1 MVKKLSLQEIISMIK
16 FSENVSL
23 RNLNTFRIEAQARYY
38 YFCTD
43 PEQIPEVLAEW
54 PQKESLL
61 IMGGGSNLLFTRN
74 FEGLVLRIG
83 FTGIQMVHKNKEY
96 VIVEAAA
103 GENWDE
109 FVDWTVE
116 RNFGGLEN
124 LSLIPGTVG
133 ASPVQNIGAYGTE
146 AGNSIESVTYYSID
160 EKTIKTLPSQ
170 ACGFGYRTSIFKNQM
185 AGNSIIL
192 SVRFRLS
199 LHPVL
204 NTEYKGLKEE
214 MRQYAGP
221 GIRAVRQ
228 AVIAIRRRKLP
239 DPAQVG
245 NAGSFFKNPVVPE
258 EDFSALVKENP
269 DIPFFP
275 AGKGF
280 VKIPAAWLIEKCGWK
295 GYRKGDAGVHP
306 HQPLVL
312 VNYGAAA
319 GREILELANAV
330 QASVY
335 QQFGINLEPEV
346 RII

>member
-1 MVKKLSLQEIISMIK
+1 MQ

-23 RNLNTFRIEAQARYY
+23 RNLNTFNIEAQARYY
-38 YFCTD
+38 YYCTD
-43 PEQIPEVLAEW
+43 PEQIPKIFSEW
-54 PQKESLL
+54 PKENSLL
-61 IMGGGSNLLFTRN
+61 VIGGGSNLLFTRN

-83 FTGIQMVHKNKEY
+83 FTGIRIVHKNNEY
-96 VIVEAAA
+96 VMIEAAA

-109 FVDWTVE
+109 FVKWTIE

-133 ASPVQNIGAYGTE
+133 ASPIQNIGAYGTE
-146 AGNSIESVTYYSID
+146 VKNSIESVTFYSID
-160 EKTIKTLPSQ
+160 DQAIKTIPSQ

-185 AGNSIIL
+185 VGNIIIL
-192 SVRFRLS
+192 SVKFRLS

-204 NTEYKGLKEE
+204 NTEYKDLKEE
-214 MRQYAGP
+214 MRQYAEP
-221 GIRAVRQ
+221 GVRTVRQ

-258 EDFSALVKENP
+258 KKFFSIIKENP
-269 DIPFFP
+269 GIPSFP
-275 AGKGF
+275 VGKGF
-280 VKIPAAWLIEKCGWK
+280 IKIPAAWLIEKCGWK

-306 HQPLVL
+306 HQSLVL
-312 VNYGAAA
+312 VNYGKAT
-319 GREILELANAV
+319 GMEILELANV
-330 QASVY
+330 IQTSVH
-335 QQFGINLEPEV
+335 QQFGIELEPEV